1 MEVDETFA
9 LFLFLKGGIAMNIEL
24 HAVRYNPNVAG
35 DAITIKINCDKDEY
49 AAAMKLI
56 DKFKNS

>member
-1 MEVDETFA
+1 
-9 LFLFLKGGIAMNIEL
+9 MNIEL